1 MLDKVKKG
9 LFAVAVGVWVVVL
22 YKILTNNEDFA
33 TQAQSC
39 ILSTVAIFAV
49 ALMLIKAI
57 EFKQNN
63 EL

>member
-1 MLDKVKKG
+1 MIENIKKG
-9 LFAVAVGVWVVVL
+9 LFAIAVVVWAIVL

-39 ILSTVAIFAV
+39 ILSTAAIFAV
-49 ALMLIKAI
+49 ALMIIKAI

-63 EL
+63 DV